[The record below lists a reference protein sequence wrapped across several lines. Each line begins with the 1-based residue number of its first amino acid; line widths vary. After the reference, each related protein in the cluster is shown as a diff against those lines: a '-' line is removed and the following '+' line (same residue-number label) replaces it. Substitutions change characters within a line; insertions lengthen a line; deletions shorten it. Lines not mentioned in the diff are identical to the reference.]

1 MMKER
6 GRPRSGREHYRRKRR
21 IAMMRRTIPIAVF
34 VGVALF
40 GGWQLSR
47 SLMGLGAAKDVNE
60 RLEAIYEQAAA
71 EAGDGM
77 IPEGEPIA
85 EPDVE
90 SGRAMEA
97 AAARDEAADSDA
109 RGSGAEVRAARR
121 TVYQYIGDTVM
132 KQSQAMQE
140 INSDFVGWI
149 NIPGVLSLPVA
160 YRDNEY
166 YINHNFYREE
176 NESGTVFL
184 DAGHPF
190 EEKSQY
196 LLMHGH
202 NVYDGSMLAMLTH
215 FRNSDYIKA
224 HPYLYFNT
232 LYRQERYELFGVMM
246 VEEREMYGLMR
257 MGSPQFRNDAEFNSF
272 IDSLRR
278 NSLRFT
284 DAEVSSDTA
293 ILGLSTC
300 WNDERIVVMY
310 QRVEE
315 GVA

>member
-21 IAMMRRTIPIAVF
+21 IAMVRRMVPLAAF

-40 GGWQLSR
+40 GGWKLSR
-47 SLMGLGAAKDVNE
+47 SLMGLGVAKDVNE
-60 RLEAIYEQAAA
+60 RLEAIYEQAAEEAGA
-71 EAGDGM
+71 EAAFNYVDDAGLE
-77 IPEGEPIA
+77 PEEEPVT
-85 EPDVE
+85 EEDSVQE
-90 SGRAMEA
+90 STQTQA
-97 AAARDEAADSDA
+97 
-109 RGSGAEVRAARR
+109 RAARR

-232 LYRQERYELFGVMM
+232 LYRQERYEIFGVMV

-284 DAEVSSDTA
+284 DAEIPSDAA

-315 GVA
+315 GDD

>member
-1 MMKER
+1 MKHEK
-6 GRPRSGREHYRRKRR
+6 GRPVSGRAHYRRKRR
-21 IAMMRRTIPIAVF
+21 VALARKLVPLAVF

-40 GGWQLSR
+40 GGWKLTE
-47 SLMGLGAAKDVNE
+47 SLLGLVAAKDVNE
-60 RLEAIYEQAAA
+60 QLEEIYTQAAEEAGIAVNFEEA
-71 EAGDGM
+71 EAPDDTADALPVEEADM
-77 IPEGEPIA
+77 GEA
-85 EPDVE
+85 SASVK
-90 SGRAMEA
+90 
-97 AAARDEAADSDA
+97 
-109 RGSGAEVRAARR
+109 AARR

-132 KQSQAMQE
+132 KQSRAMQE
-140 INSDFVGWI
+140 INGDFVGWI

-166 YINHNFYREE
+166 YIDHDFYGRE

-184 DAGHPF
+184 DEGHPF

-232 LYRQERYELFGVMM
+232 LYRQERYEIFGVMV

-284 DAEVSSDTA
+284 DEEISSDAA

-310 QRVEE
+310 QRVED
-315 GVA
+315 GDA